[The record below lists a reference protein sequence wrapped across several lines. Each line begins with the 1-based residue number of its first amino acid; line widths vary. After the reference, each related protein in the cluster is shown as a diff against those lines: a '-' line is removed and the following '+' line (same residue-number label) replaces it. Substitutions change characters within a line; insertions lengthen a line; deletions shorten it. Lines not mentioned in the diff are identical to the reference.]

1 MNTTNHSSPDPLID
15 EVRQR
20 RRELYAR
27 YGNNLKKL
35 GEAIQQIQAEHPD
48 QIIDRRKQKQEKQS

>member
-1 MNTTNHSSPDPLID
+1 MQGQASRDPLID

-27 YGNNLKKL
+27 YGNDLNKVA
-35 GEAIQQIQAEHPD
+35 EAIRELQSRHPD
-48 QIIDRRKQKQEKQS
+48 KVVNRRKLKADR

>member
-1 MNTTNHSSPDPLID
+1 MNIMYQSRPDPLID
-15 EVRQR
+15 EIRQR

-27 YGNNLKKL
+27 YGNDLKKL

-48 QIIDRRKQKQEKQS
+48 QLTDRRKQKQDK